1 MNHARLT
8 LARMEQKEV
17 QQATKAKK
25 VASLNYEPVV
35 AEAAQTL
42 VMISAN
48 TLTAFDGAKCSV

>member
-25 VASLNYEPVV
+25 VASLNSEPVV